1 MSRPD
6 KRLLRE
12 GGRRAFEAG
21 LPRTTAVEQR
31 LENPTHWL
39 AGWDEAAA
47 EARREEARQRIYEE
61 AREWGEMTIE
71 QRFDYLFDTIND
83 LKARVAALEA

>member
-1 MSRPD
+1 MSRD
-6 KRLLRE
+6 DRKLLRE

-21 LPRTTAVEQR
+21 LPRNTAVQQG

-39 AGWDEAAA
+39 AGYDEAAA
-47 EARREEARQRIYEE
+47 ERRRAEARQRVYEE

-71 QRFDYLFDTIND
+71 QRFDYLFDTISD
-83 LKARVAALEA
+83 LKARVAALEE